1 MYVTAVLV
9 DEQIGVVQSTLESA
23 VKIDPEK
30 QNESLMKRLGKG
42 IFKKVG
48 TQDFK
53 KDIKEFEF
61 KPIYG

>member
-1 MYVTAVLV
+1 
-9 DEQIGVVQSTLESA
+9 
-23 VKIDPEK
+23 
-30 QNESLMKRLGKG
+30 MKRLGKG